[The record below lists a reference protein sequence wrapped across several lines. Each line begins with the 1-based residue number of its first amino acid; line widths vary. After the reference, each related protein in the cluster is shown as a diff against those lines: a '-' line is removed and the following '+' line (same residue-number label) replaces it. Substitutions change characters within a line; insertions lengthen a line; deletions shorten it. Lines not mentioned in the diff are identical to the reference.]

1 MRYRIVRIE
10 LRDEEVLVFMKRDSS
25 QMITAQPTNP
35 AQLIEF
41 SLQMGMNLVKR
52 FEELMGFDAFIT
64 MKYEEYLAKELKVG
78 DYVEVEI
85 KEVE

>member
-1 MRYRIVRIE
+1 MKIE
-10 LRDEEVLVFMKRDSS
+10 LKDDEVLVFMKRDKSEMVPVAPS
-25 QMITAQPTNP
+25 NP

-52 FEELMGFDAFIT
+52 FEELLGFDAFIT
-64 MKYEEYLAKELKVG
+64 MEYEEYLAKELKVG

>member
-1 MRYRIVRIE
+1 MKIE
-10 LRDEEVLVFMKRDSS
+10 LKDDEVLVFMKRDKSEVIPVAPS
-25 QMITAQPTNP
+25 NP

-52 FEELMGFDAFIT
+52 FEELLGFDAFIT
-64 MKYEEYLAKELKVG
+64 MEYEEYLARELRVG
-78 DYVEVEI
+78 DYVEVDI

>member
-1 MRYRIVRIE
+1 
-10 LRDEEVLVFMKRDSS
+10 
-25 QMITAQPTNP
+25 MITAQATNP

-41 SLQMGMNLVKR
+41 SLQMGMNLVKK
-52 FEELMGFDAFIT
+52 FEELMGFDAFII
-64 MKYEEYLAKELKVG
+64 MEYEEYLAKELKVG